1 MSGRHGQQLWSLR
14 VFTSRLLRAMGVQ
27 LCSLV
32 VVCMLVVALSS
43 RSVRPLSRVGLRLR
57 LRLSLGWWLGLVFG
71 AGTDLRGRDRTGAT
85 VSALQAGC
93 RCRYLTLGAP

>member
-1 MSGRHGQQLWSLR
+1 MAGRRGQQLWSLR

-43 RSVRPLSRVGLRLR
+43 RSVRLLSRVGLRLR
-57 LRLSLGWWLGLVFG
+57 LTLGWWLGRGAGADGG
-71 AGTDLRGRDRTGAT
+71 AGTGA
-85 VSALQAGC
+85 SG
-93 RCRYLTLGAP
+93 